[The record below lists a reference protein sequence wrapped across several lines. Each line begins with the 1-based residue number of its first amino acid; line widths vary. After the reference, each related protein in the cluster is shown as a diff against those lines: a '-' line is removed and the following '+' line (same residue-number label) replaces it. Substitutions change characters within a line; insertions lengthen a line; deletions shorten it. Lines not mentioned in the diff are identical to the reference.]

1 MNAVTASGG
10 DPLPPRG
17 KPSGNA
23 SRIAGGRLD
32 GGLAALPSWPEWGR
46 EEPDLHSSTSIGM
59 GQLGGKAQES
69 ALGRHRRSAPGVDA
83 QRAHSVAVQD
93 KTVTMPIPRLF
104 DDAAAG
110 GLVGDM
116 QLAGLEALLS
126 FSTPA
131 PEMRL
136 AAVPTIDE
144 REPEPYTAPS
154 SRRRRPQVTVLI
166 PAHNEEASV
175 AATIACVLAQEWKP
189 DRVLVICDNCTDN
202 TEAVARKAGAE
213 TYVTVRNTH
222 MKAGGLNQALSFMTP
237 GMTEND
243 LILVIDADTLISQ
256 NFVSQ
261 AAKRF
266 SQDRRL
272 GGISGVYAGK
282 PGGHLVGWCQRNE
295 FARWGFDS
303 RQQSGKSICL
313 SGAASIFTV
322 GALRRVVAARMAGR
336 IKGGPYVY
344 NTANFTEDF
353 ELSQALL
360 HSGSKIANLLNVHI
374 ETAIKPTWAEL
385 HTQRLRWNRGI
396 TETLCAFGLTRHTW
410 QMWIRW
416 VVYTFSVLSIPL
428 SLFLIG
434 ERVASGVGFH
444 LNIWMALWIGVTI
457 VIGVHKAVTIAR
469 TRGVWSAI
477 AAALILIELPYDTFL
492 HLTFVRSLW
501 EGLTATSKLWR

>member
-1 MNAVTASGG
+1 MSAAGISGG
-10 DPLPPRG
+10 RWD
-17 KPSGNA
+17 
-23 SRIAGGRLD
+23 D
-32 GGLAALPSWPEWGR
+32 GFAALPSRPELGH
-46 EEPDLHSSTSIGM
+46 EEPDLRPSTRMGV
-59 GQLGGKAQES
+59 GQLGGHARAS
-69 ALGRHRRSAPGVDA
+69 ALGRDQRSAPGVDVL
-83 QRAHSVAVQD
+83 RAHADPVQD
-93 KTVTMPIPRLF
+93 RTIPVPRPRPF
-104 DDAAAG
+104 DDAATGGVAG
-110 GLVGDM
+110 GT

-126 FSTPA
+126 LSV
-131 PEMRL
+131 
-136 AAVPTIDE
+136 AVPERRFAAMPSIDE

-175 AATIACVLAQEWKP
+175 AATVACVLAQQWRP

-213 TYVTVRNTH
+213 IYVTVRNTH
-222 MKAGGLNQALSFMTP
+222 MKAGGLNQALSFAMP
-237 GMTEND
+237 AMAEND
-243 LILVIDADTLISQ
+243 LILVIDADTLISR
-256 NFVSQ
+256 NFVRE
-261 AAKRF
+261 ATKRF
-266 SQDRRL
+266 TQDQRL
-272 GGISGVYAGK
+272 GGLSGVYAGK

-322 GALRRVVAARMAGR
+322 GALRRVVTARMAGH
-336 IKGGPYVY
+336 IEGGPYVY

-410 QMWIRW
+410 KIWLRW
-416 VVYTFSVLSIPL
+416 VVYTFSVFSIPL
-428 SLFLIG
+428 SLLLIG
-434 ERVASGVGFH
+434 ERVASGAGFH

-457 VIGVHKAVTIAR
+457 VISVHKAVTIAQ
-469 TRGVWSAI
+469 TRGAWSAI
-477 AAALILIELPYDTFL
+477 AASLILVELPYDTFL